1 MPSQTSRGTQGKAGY
16 MESFDYSKCT
26 AFNLPNRLTLLRL
39 LLAIVFFV
47 FLSYRYYNVA
57 LGAFLFAWLTDWLDG
72 YLARK
77 KGLLTDF
84 GRIADP
90 FVDKIVVCGGFILL
104 IQHDHDI
111 IKTWMVVVI
120 VAREFLV
127 NSIRSFSES
136 RGVEF
141 GATIWGKAKM
151 FVQSFTISLILI
163 FFAHLK
169 HLVVIKQGIV
179 FMLWLTVVITVVSGI
194 KYVVKA
200 GPAILAK

>member
-1 MPSQTSRGTQGKAGY
+1 MS
-16 MESFDYSKCT
+16 SFDFSKCV
-26 AFNLPNRLTLLRL
+26 AFNLPNRLTLMRL

-47 FLSYRYYNVA
+47 VLSYRYYTIS
-57 LGAFLFAWLTDWLDG
+57 LLAFLLAWLTDWLDG

-90 FVDKIVVCGGFILL
+90 FVDKIIICGGFILL
-104 IQHDHDI
+104 IQHARDI
-111 IKTWMVVVI
+111 IPSWMVVVI

-127 NSIRSFSES
+127 NSLRSYSES
-136 RGVEF
+136 KGIEF

-151 FVQSFTISLILI
+151 FIQSLTISVILL
-163 FFAHLK
+163 FFAHLQ
-169 HLVVIKQGIV
+169 HIIAIKQGIII
-179 FMLWLTVVITVVSGI
+179 MLWLTTIITLVSGI
-194 KYVVKA
+194 KYMVKA

>member
-1 MPSQTSRGTQGKAGY
+1 MS
-16 MESFDYSKCT
+16 SFDFLRAT

-47 FLSYRYYNVA
+47 FLSYRYYNLA
-57 LGAFLFAWLTDWLDG
+57 LGSFLLAWLTDWLDG

-90 FVDKIVVCGGFILL
+90 FVDKIIVCGGFILL
-104 IQHDHDI
+104 IQHSDDI
-111 IKTWMVVVI
+111 IPSWMVVVI

-127 NSIRSFSES
+127 NSLRSYSES
-136 RGVEF
+136 RGIEF

-151 FVQSFTISLILI
+151 FVQSFTISLILV
-163 FFAHLK
+163 FFAHFR
-169 HLVVIKQGIV
+169 HLIAIKQGIV
-179 FMLWLTVVITVVSGI
+179 IMLWLTVIITLISGV
-194 KYVVKA
+194 KYMVKA

>member
-1 MPSQTSRGTQGKAGY
+1 MASCDILRS
-16 MESFDYSKCT
+16 T
-26 AFNLPNRLTLLRL
+26 AFNLPNRLTMMRF
-39 LLAIVFFV
+39 LLAILFFV
-47 FLSYRYYNVA
+47 VLSYRLYPPA
-57 LGAFLFAWLTDWLDG
+57 LGAFLLAWLTDWLDG

-90 FVDKIVVCGGFILL
+90 FVDKIIVCGGFIIL
-104 IQHDHDI
+104 IHHTNGI
-111 IKTWMVVVI
+111 LPPWMVVTI

-136 RGVEF
+136 RGIEF

-151 FVQSFTISLILI
+151 FVQSLTISLILL
-163 FFAHLK
+163 FFAYLQPFVAIK
-169 HLVVIKQGIV
+169 HGIV
-179 FMLWLTVVITVVSGI
+179 VMLWLTVVITLVSGFI
-194 KYVVKA
+194 YMVKA

>member
-1 MPSQTSRGTQGKAGY
+1 MS
-16 MESFDYSKCT
+16 SFDFARCT

-39 LLAIVFFV
+39 LLAIVFFI

-57 LGAFLFAWLTDWLDG
+57 LVSFLFAWLTDWLDG

-90 FVDKIVVCGGFILL
+90 FVDKIIVCGGFILL
-104 IQHDHDI
+104 IQHAHDI
-111 IKTWMVVVI
+111 IPSWMVVVI

-127 NSIRSFSES
+127 NSLRSYSES
-136 RGVEF
+136 RGIEF

-151 FVQSFTISLILI
+151 FVQSLTISLILL
-163 FFAHLK
+163 FFARLEQFI
-169 HLVVIKQGIV
+169 VIKQGIIV
-179 FMLWLTVVITVVSGI
+179 MLWLTVIITVVSGI
-194 KYVVKA
+194 KYMVKA

>member
-1 MPSQTSRGTQGKAGY
+1 MS
-16 MESFDYSKCT
+16 SFDFTRCT

-39 LLAIVFFV
+39 LLAIVFFI

-90 FVDKIVVCGGFILL
+90 FVDKIIVCGGFILL
-104 IQHDHDI
+104 IQHGQDI
-111 IKTWMVVVI
+111 IPPWMVVVI

-127 NSIRSFSES
+127 NSIRSYSES
-136 RGVEF
+136 RGIEF

-151 FVQSFTISLILI
+151 FVQSLTISLILL
-163 FFAHLK
+163 FFAQLK
-169 HLVVIKQGIV
+169 HFMAIKQGIV
-179 FMLWLTVVITVVSGI
+179 ILLWLTVIITLVSGI
-194 KYVVKA
+194 KYMVKA

>member
-1 MPSQTSRGTQGKAGY
+1 MS
-16 MESFDYSKCT
+16 SFDFARCT

-39 LLAIVFFV
+39 LLSIVFFI

-57 LGAFLFAWLTDWLDG
+57 LGSFLFAWLTDWLDG

-90 FVDKIVVCGGFILL
+90 FVDKIIVCGGFILL
-104 IQHDHDI
+104 IQHAHDI
-111 IKTWMVVVI
+111 IPSWMVVVI

-127 NSIRSFSES
+127 NSLRSYSES
-136 RGVEF
+136 KGIEF

-151 FVQSFTISLILI
+151 FVQSLTISLILL
-163 FFAHLK
+163 FFARLEQFI
-169 HLVVIKQGIV
+169 VIKQGIIV
-179 FMLWLTVVITVVSGI
+179 MLWLTVIITVVSGI
-194 KYVVKA
+194 KYMVKA

>member
-1 MPSQTSRGTQGKAGY
+1 MG
-16 MESFDYSKCT
+16 SFEFSKCT
-26 AFNLPNRLTLLRL
+26 AFNLPNRLTLMRL

-47 FLSYRYYNVA
+47 FLSYRYYNIA
-57 LGAFLFAWLTDWLDG
+57 LAAFLLAWLTDWLDG

-90 FVDKIVVCGGFILL
+90 FVDKIIVCGGFILL
-104 IQHDHDI
+104 IQHAHDI
-111 IKTWMVVVI
+111 IPPWMVVVI

-127 NSIRSFSES
+127 NSLRSYSES
-136 RGVEF
+136 RGIEF

-151 FVQSFTISLILI
+151 FVQSFTISLILL
-163 FFAHLK
+163 FFAQLNHLIA
-169 HLVVIKQGIV
+169 IKQGIIV
-179 FMLWLTVVITVVSGI
+179 MLWLTVIITLVSGI
-194 KYVVKA
+194 TYMVKA